1 MSVGPGHVEPPAHP
15 LPALTTYEL
24 SDHRRQLEIVLTAAS
39 EQAGVRALLQDRLAE
54 VLAEQDS
61 RARLH
66 AAGHR

>member
-1 MSVGPGHVEPPAHP
+1 MSVGPGHVEPPTHP
-15 LPALTTYEL
+15 LPAQTTSEL
-24 SDHRRQLEIVLTAAS
+24 SDHRRQLEIALTAAS